1 MSAVRYFESQIPK
14 NKLCLEKRAM
24 SNRETYQQKI
34 AALRLPKIDLA
45 KIAGL
50 TAPKI
55 SEYLRGDKLPY
66 GESERIENGINA
78 VERVQATLAPHR
90 LDTSNAASFWDAY
103 KMMEQDGFFQLREEL
118 NEQQRAIAEASREAV
133 RL

>member
-1 MSAVRYFESQIPK
+1 M
-14 NKLCLEKRAM
+14 N
-24 SNRETYQQKI
+24 NRETYQQKI

-66 GESERIENGINA
+66 GEAKRIEDGINA
-78 VERVQATLAPHR
+78 VEKVQTTLAPHR
-90 LDTSNAASFWDAY
+90 LDTSNPESFWEAY
-103 KMMEQDGFFQLREEL
+103 KMLERDGFVQRREEL
-118 NEQQRAIAEASREAV
+118 NELVKAREAI
-133 RL
+133 RA